1 MTPDNFKNLLESIRE
16 AGQILRGERKAAREF
31 VVEIPPANPQTQ
43 ISYALCVQTDDPTLL
58 IPHKIYEAHFSQ
70 SGLVRIVDEVGESAL
85 YPEDF
90 FLAVAFPKEVE
101 QVLAQPLA
109 LALK

>member
-1 MTPDNFKNLLESIRE
+1 MTPDNFKNLLDSIRE
-16 AGQILRGERKAAREF
+16 AGQTLRGERKAAREF
-31 VVEIPPANPQTQ
+31 VVEVPLAQSRTQ
-43 ISYALCVQTDDPTLL
+43 SGYALCVRTDDPTLL
-58 IPHKIYEAHFSQ
+58 IPHKIYQAQFSQ
-70 SGLVRIVDEVGESAL
+70 SGLVRVVDEAGEATL

-101 QVLAQPLA
+101 QVLAQPLH